1 MSYYRFNRQEILQ
14 KVKERY
20 SKENAAE
27 YYFKNKEAIKEKT
40 REQYK
45 NFSQEEKDKIKEY
58 QKKKKKK
65 KKRYQQLIQCK
76 KEALQNKRALFLP
89 SIKMSQK
96 TKLGL
101 IRKNFINL
109 KQPIDSMSANTEH
122 IVTSGKFKHSDE
134 GFKYFIRYREDELL
148 NRMYYLTSNEWIHKI
163 F

>member
-58 QKKKKKK
+58 QKKKK
-65 KKRYQQLIQCK
+65 RYQQLIQFK
-76 KEALQNKRALFLP
+76 KEALFLP

-96 TKLGL
+96 TKLRL

-109 KQPIDSMSANTEH
+109 KQPIDLMSANTEH
-122 IVTSGKFKHSDE
+122 IVTSDKFKHSDE
-134 GFKYFIRYREDELL
+134 GFKYFIRYREDEIVKPYLL
-148 NRMYYLTSNEWIHKI
+148 SYLK
-163 F
+163 